1 MSQQPGT
8 QRDQGTQKEKEGAGQ
23 QHQQQQSGSQKPGQH
38 GDSPS
43 KQEQQP
49 KQGNTGHR
57 NK

>member
-8 QRDQGTQKEKEGAGQ
+8 QREQGAQKEKEGAGQ
-23 QHQQQQSGSQKPGQH
+23 QHQQQQSGSQKFGQH

-49 KQGNTGHR
+49 KQ
-57 NK
+57 

>member
-23 QHQQQQSGSQKPGQH
+23 QQQSGSQKPGQH
-38 GDSPS
+38 GDNPS

-49 KQGNTGHR
+49 KQGDTGHR

>member
-8 QRDQGTQKEKEGAGQ
+8 QREQGAQKEKEGAGQ
-23 QHQQQQSGSQKPGQH
+23 QHQQQQSGSQKFGQH

-49 KQGNTGHR
+49 KRVDTRHGN
-57 NK
+57 K